1 MWVAEATSREN
12 TKNAFACHLCDFFTT
27 YLINNNYFLSINV
40 SISKEVQEITI
51 KCKLLKL
58 LEMKEKIRN
67 NHLAGFK
74 NIRRPHQDWSSCH
87 TDQTHQPAKR
97 TPLNIA
103 NFSLSKCSGA
113 LSKSINLFFLKSA
126 F

>member
-1 MWVAEATSREN
+1 MWVVEATSREN

-40 SISKEVQEITI
+40 SISKEVQEKTI

-67 NHLAGFK
+67 NQLAGFK
-74 NIRRPHQDWSSCH
+74 NIRWPH
-87 TDQTHQPAKR
+87 
-97 TPLNIA
+97 
-103 NFSLSKCSGA
+103 
-113 LSKSINLFFLKSA
+113 
-126 F
+126 